1 MDELI
6 FVLLFI
12 VLIAYVL
19 VFYFAFFNSITKRR
33 KKVRFH
39 NAIISI
45 YKSNSSTDDVIE
57 QLSLNFN
64 KLTEVFGRTNEKT
77 VLDIL
82 ETLVYHYDTFTD
94 DRFESLFNVK
104 KDMNIREYIYK
115 LSKYI
120 KEKEPFA
127 SIPAKEANLLN
138 NINDALLKN
147 NIDLGTVSLA
157 QLSKELSSKEI
168 EIKKMEKQNLIG
180 TIVSIIGIILT
191 VIFGILSLR

>member
-1 MDELI
+1 M
-6 FVLLFI
+6 
-12 VLIAYVL
+12 
-19 VFYFAFFNSITKRR
+19 
-33 KKVRFH
+33 
-39 NAIISI
+39 
-45 YKSNSSTDDVIE
+45 IE

-168 EIKKMEKQNLIG
+168 EIKKMEKQN
-180 TIVSIIGIILT
+180 TKK
-191 VIFGILSLR
+191 R

>member
-1 MDELI
+1 M
-6 FVLLFI
+6 
-12 VLIAYVL
+12 
-19 VFYFAFFNSITKRR
+19 
-33 KKVRFH
+33 
-39 NAIISI
+39 
-45 YKSNSSTDDVIE
+45 
-57 QLSLNFN
+57 
-64 KLTEVFGRTNEKT
+64 TEVFGRTNEKT

>member
-1 MDELI
+1 MVQGFLSY
-6 FVLLFI
+6 
-12 VLIAYVL
+12 A
-19 VFYFAFFNSITKRR
+19 FNSNFLARINK

-104 KDMNIREYIYK
+104 KDMNIREYIYT

-120 KEKEPFA
+120 K
-127 SIPAKEANLLN
+127 
-138 NINDALLKN
+138 
-147 NIDLGTVSLA
+147 
-157 QLSKELSSKEI
+157 
-168 EIKKMEKQNLIG
+168 
-180 TIVSIIGIILT
+180 
-191 VIFGILSLR
+191 

>member
-1 MDELI
+1 M
-6 FVLLFI
+6 
-12 VLIAYVL
+12 
-19 VFYFAFFNSITKRR
+19 
-33 KKVRFH
+33 
-39 NAIISI
+39 
-45 YKSNSSTDDVIE
+45 IE

-157 QLSKELSSKEI
+157 QLSKELSSK
-168 EIKKMEKQNLIG
+168 
-180 TIVSIIGIILT
+180 
-191 VIFGILSLR
+191 

>member
-1 MDELI
+1 MQ
-6 FVLLFI
+6 
-12 VLIAYVL
+12 
-19 VFYFAFFNSITKRR
+19 
-33 KKVRFH
+33 RF
-39 NAIISI
+39 IISI
-45 YKSNSSTDDVIE
+45 YKSNSSKDDVIE

-138 NINDALLKN
+138 NIKHKAPCKIQSAFIVHFCKGKARHCFDVLL
-147 NIDLGTVSLA
+147 I
-157 QLSKELSSKEI
+157 
-168 EIKKMEKQNLIG
+168 
-180 TIVSIIGIILT
+180 
-191 VIFGILSLR
+191 

>member
-1 MDELI
+1 M
-6 FVLLFI
+6 F
-12 VLIAYVL
+12 
-19 VFYFAFFNSITKRR
+19 
-33 KKVRFH
+33 
-39 NAIISI
+39 
-45 YKSNSSTDDVIE
+45 
-57 QLSLNFN
+57 
-64 KLTEVFGRTNEKT
+64 
-77 VLDIL
+77 
-82 ETLVYHYDTFTD
+82 
-94 DRFESLFNVK
+94 
-104 KDMNIREYIYK
+104 
-115 LSKYI
+115 KYI